1 MPSSPVPVHFSRD
14 AYFPTR
20 LQITVWLQKM
30 TVVSPAVPYARRG
43 RHSACP
49 TPTPGTLVPLPVMD
63 RLRGLGSA
71 GAVASEALP
80 GRRCGTFLAR
90 VGGGGREIA
99 VRTPR
104 SGSWA
109 AMRYN
114 EKELQALSRQPAE
127 LAAEL
132 GMRGPKKGSG
142 EWGRGCEP
150 GTGRTGVPVGAGW
163 AVAEP
168 ARARPVST
176 VVKRRLVKLVVNFLF
191 YFRTD
196 EAEVGRREGGPRVGV
211 GELGSPDG
219 PPIRLVCPQPV
230 GALLLEHCRVT
241 QEEPSGFSISECG
254 GRGPGRRGPE
264 LRSAP
269 PHRRNPPSGQ
279 GCASPLCHRQGHQGF
294 HFCR

>member
-1 MPSSPVPVHFSRD
+1 M
-14 AYFPTR
+14 
-20 LQITVWLQKM
+20 
-30 TVVSPAVPYARRG
+30 
-43 RHSACP
+43 CP

-63 RLRGLGSA
+63 RLSGLGSA

-99 VRTPR
+99 VRAPR

-114 EKELQALSRQPAE
+114 VKELQALSRQPAE

-142 EWGRGCEP
+142 EWGRRCEP

-196 EAEVGRREGGPRVGV
+196 EAEVGRREGGPRAGV
-211 GELGSPDG
+211 GGAGVRGRPAHPARLPPARRSSPA
-219 PPIRLVCPQPV
+219 
-230 GALLLEHCRVT
+230 GALQRH
-241 QEEPSGFSISECG
+241 
-254 GRGPGRRGPE
+254 PGRAQR
-264 LRSAP
+264 L
-269 PHRRNPPSGQ
+269 
-279 GCASPLCHRQGHQGF
+279 LHQ
-294 HFCR
+294 

>member
-1 MPSSPVPVHFSRD
+1 MGG
-14 AYFPTR
+14 
-20 LQITVWLQKM
+20 K
-30 TVVSPAVPYARRG
+30 RRRNG
-43 RHSACP
+43 F
-49 TPTPGTLVPLPVMD
+49 
-63 RLRGLGSA
+63 GSA
-71 GAVASEALP
+71 SGTALWNFFGAS
-80 GRRCGTFLAR
+80 
-90 VGGGGREIA
+90 GGGGQEVA
-99 VRTPR
+99 PRTQR

-109 AMRYN
+109 VMRYN
-114 EKELQALSRQPAE
+114 ERELQALSRQPAE

-163 AVAEP
+163 AVTEP
-168 ARARPVST
+168 SRARPVST

-196 EAEVGRREGGPRVGV
+196 EAEVGRREGGPRAGV

-254 GRGPGRRGPE
+254 GRGPQ

-269 PHRRNPPSGQ
+269 PRKQGPLFGPGQ
-279 GCASPLCHRQGHQGF
+279 GCALPFATAKGIGVFMSVGEHCPLGVSLPRTGEHRFSMPGWGPLEDYPESP
-294 HFCR
+294 